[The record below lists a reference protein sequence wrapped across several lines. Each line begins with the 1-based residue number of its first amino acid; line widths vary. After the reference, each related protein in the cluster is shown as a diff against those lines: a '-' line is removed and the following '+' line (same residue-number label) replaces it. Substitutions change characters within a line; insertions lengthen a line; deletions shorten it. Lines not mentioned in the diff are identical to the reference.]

1 MLTPFQLQFHLLRR
15 LPVLQKLFRVRYR
28 AWWRLLILLVQLAAL
43 AGTTGF
49 VLLQVN
55 YCPLYNTVVTWV
67 RTLAAI
73 LTVLAVLYLG
83 GTKLAASIV
92 PDIGI
97 RTGAVVVGIAFGL
110 ILVAFGQDIAGAV
123 ISAFGL
129 PAVAC

>member
-1 MLTPFQLQFHLLRR
+1 MLTHLHSRVTCLFTPCQALQLSRHRRLLRF
-15 LPVLQKLFRVRYR
+15 LIPVIQV
-28 AWWRLLILLVQLAAL
+28 AVMAT
-43 AGTTGF
+43 TTGF
-49 VLLQVN
+49 IAQQVN
-55 YCPLYNTVVTWV
+55 YCPLYNSVVTWV

-97 RTGAVVVGIAFGL
+97 RTGAVAVGIAVGL
-110 ILVAFGQDIAGAV
+110 ILVAFGQDIAAAV

>member
-1 MLTPFQLQFHLLRR
+1 MLNQVHLKATSK
-15 LPVLQKLFRVRYR
+15 LPHYRMFYQTRYR
-28 AWWRLLILLVQLAAL
+28 KWLRFLIPVIQLVVLAS
-43 AGTTGF
+43 TTGF
-49 VLLQVN
+49 AALQVD
-55 YCPLYNTVVTWV
+55 YCPLYNDVVTWV

-97 RTGAVVVGIAFGL
+97 RTGAVAVGIAFGL

-129 PAVAC
+129 PAVTC

>member
-1 MLTPFQLQFHLLRR
+1 MLAQII
-15 LPVLQKLFRVRYR
+15 VGAAQKLPRYR
-28 AWWRLLILLVQLAAL
+28 RVVHFVIPILQLAAL
-43 AGTTGF
+43 LGATGF
-49 VLLQVN
+49 TAAQVN
-55 YCPLYNTVVTWV
+55 YCPLFNTVVTWV

-97 RTGAVVVGIAFGL
+97 RTGAVAVGIVFGL
-110 ILVAFGQDIAGAV
+110 ILVAFGQDIADAV

-129 PAVAC
+129 PPVAC

>member
-1 MLTPFQLQFHLLRR
+1 MLNQVHLKATSK
-15 LPVLQKLFRVRYR
+15 LPQYRMFYQTRYR
-28 AWWRLLILLVQLAAL
+28 KWLRFLIPVIQLVVLAS
-43 AGTTGF
+43 TTGF
-49 VLLQVN
+49 AALQVD
-55 YCPLYNTVVTWV
+55 YCPLYNDVVTWV

-92 PDIGI
+92 QDIGI
-97 RTGAVVVGIAFGL
+97 RTGAVAVGIAFGL

-129 PAVAC
+129 PAVTC

>member
-1 MLTPFQLQFHLLRR
+1 MLTQPHRRVIHLLTADK
-15 LPVLQKLFRVRYR
+15 LLQLRRYR
-28 AWWRLLILLVQLAAL
+28 KWLRFLIPIAQLDVMAT
-43 AGTTGF
+43 TTGF
-49 VLLQVN
+49 IALQVD
-55 YCPLYNTVVTWV
+55 YCPLYNSVVTWV

-97 RTGAVVVGIAFGL
+97 RTGAVAVGIAVGL
-110 ILVAFGQDIAGAV
+110 ILVAFGQDIAAAV

>member
-1 MLTPFQLQFHLLRR
+1 MLNQLHFKVIRKVPRYQILYQR
-15 LPVLQKLFRVRYR
+15 RYR
-28 AWWRLLILLVQLAAL
+28 KWLRFLIPVIQLVVM

-49 VLLQVN
+49 VLQQVD
-55 YCPLYNTVVTWV
+55 YCPLYNTVVTWI

-97 RTGAVVVGIAFGL
+97 RTGAVAVGIAFGL

-123 ISAFGL
+123 IAAFGL
-129 PAVAC
+129 PAVTC